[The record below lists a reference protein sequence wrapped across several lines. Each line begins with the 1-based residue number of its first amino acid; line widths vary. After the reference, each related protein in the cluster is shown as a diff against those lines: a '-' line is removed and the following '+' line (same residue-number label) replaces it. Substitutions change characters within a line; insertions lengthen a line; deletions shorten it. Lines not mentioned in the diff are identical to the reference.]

1 MLLISD
7 SLYLLQVGEHR
18 TRIHF
23 WQSATFMKMYLN
35 ITNDLW
41 EKMPTVAN
49 KTKVP
54 DLNAIPEVYR
64 GIAECIGIGNFNI
77 ALGI

>member
-1 MLLISD
+1 M
-7 SLYLLQVGEHR
+7 
-18 TRIHF
+18 
-23 WQSATFMKMYLN
+23 FMKTYLN
-35 ITNDLW
+35 ITNDLS

-54 DLNAIPEVYR
+54 DLNAIPEAYR

-77 ALGI
+77 TLGI

>member
-1 MLLISD
+1 M
-7 SLYLLQVGEHR
+7 
-18 TRIHF
+18 
-23 WQSATFMKMYLN
+23 FMKTYLN
-35 ITNDLW
+35 ITSDLS